1 MFYSL
6 VYALKRMSKMLGL
19 GQASLELRLVFM
31 VMAGSRVLGPSSA
44 AFPGILTG
52 AALEAK

>member
-6 VYALKRMSKMLGL
+6 VYSLKQMSKMLGL
-19 GQASLELRLVFM
+19 GQASLELHLVFM
-31 VMAGSRVLGPSSA
+31 MMAGSRVLRPSSA
-44 AFPGILTG
+44 AFPGILTC

>member
-6 VYALKRMSKMLGL
+6 VYSLKQMSKMLGL

-31 VMAGSRVLGPSSA
+31 MMAGSRVLRPSSA
-44 AFPGILTG
+44 AFPGILTC